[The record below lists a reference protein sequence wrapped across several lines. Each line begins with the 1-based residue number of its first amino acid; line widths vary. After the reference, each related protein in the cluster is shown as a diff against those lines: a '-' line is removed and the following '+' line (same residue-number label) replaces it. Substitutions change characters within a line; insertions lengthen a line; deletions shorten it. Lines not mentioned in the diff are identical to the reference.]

1 MKNIKNMKKIAL
13 IIMIVILAFVLG
25 FYIYVNDYYRAD
37 ELAISIANSILED
50 DTIDIIDNLTILKG
64 SSDIGIVF
72 YPGAKV
78 EAIAYLPILQKLQ
91 NQGFTCVLVEMP
103 FNMAVFNVNACDT
116 VFDNVSYVNKWYIS
130 GHSMGGGMASSYAS
144 KNQELFKGLIL
155 MGAYVY
161 GDYPTDKAITIYGT
175 YNSNLEKNID
185 YEDNIVII
193 EGGNHA
199 KFGNYGVQKGDPIG
213 DITTEE
219 QQDIAVDTIVEF
231 ISRSF

>member
-1 MKNIKNMKKIAL
+1 MKSVKNVKIIAL
-13 IIMIVILAFVLG
+13 IVVIVILASILG

-37 ELAISIANSILED
+37 DLAISIANSISED
-50 DTIDIIDNLTILKG
+50 DTIDVIDNLTILKG
-64 SSDIGIVF
+64 ASDIGIVF

-78 EAIAYLPILQKLQ
+78 EAISYLPILQKLQ

-103 FNMAVFNVNACDT
+103 FNMAIFDVNACDM
-116 VFDNVSYVNKWYIS
+116 VFDSVPYVNKWYIS

-144 KNQELFKGLIL
+144 KNQELFEGLIL

-161 GDYPTDKAITIYGT
+161 GDYPTDKSVTIYGT

-199 KFGNYGVQKGDPIG
+199 KFGNYGVQEGDPIG

-219 QQDIAVDTIVEF
+219 QQDIAVEAIVEF